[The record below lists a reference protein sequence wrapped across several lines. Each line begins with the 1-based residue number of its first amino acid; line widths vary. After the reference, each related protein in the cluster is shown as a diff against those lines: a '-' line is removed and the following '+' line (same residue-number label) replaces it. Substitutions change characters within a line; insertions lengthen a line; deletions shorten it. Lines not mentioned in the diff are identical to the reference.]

1 MLKAVER
8 ASLRLN
14 QVDRASL
21 RRESMGRTILRGNL
35 NRASFRKGRRHIVQF
50 LEIFVIVHGFTRIY
64 IFFLHLQVGSP
75 CMEIN
80 LAPRRCTY
88 VGNYKLHLKYNCT
101 LCNKRRK

>member
-64 IFFLHLQVGSP
+64 IFFLQSGWLS
-75 CMEIN
+75 
-80 LAPRRCTY
+80 
-88 VGNYKLHLKYNCT
+88 LHGDKSRPTEVYICW
-101 LCNKRRK
+101 